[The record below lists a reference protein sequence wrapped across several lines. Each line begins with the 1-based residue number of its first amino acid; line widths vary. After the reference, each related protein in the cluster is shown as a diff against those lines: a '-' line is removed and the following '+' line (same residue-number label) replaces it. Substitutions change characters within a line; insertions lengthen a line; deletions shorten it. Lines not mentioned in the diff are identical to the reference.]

1 MQAERKR
8 SAGFTLLEV
17 LAAVAVL
24 GLVYSVLATA
34 AIQGLRAEGD
44 AGRRLRA
51 SLLADQR
58 ITDIEAQVALG
69 QTPAIGE
76 TESEEDEFVVR
87 TVVEPLD
94 LDVGDTKA
102 SKRAKDR
109 LERAVGARP
118 QAGQGEIGKSEIGK
132 SETGKSETGTLLHPA
147 GASKQPLLRRIDLR
161 VAWAEGEAEQSV
173 RRTSFGLDMVAA
185 APLIEQLVAAAE
197 AENAKIAQQSQ
208 KTAEAAEAAAMTS
221 KNGQQSL
228 KSDSSSS
235 KSSSG
240 ATRAPTQQRPSSTSM
255 GSDPNGLVGDDQ

>member
-1 MQAERKR
+1 MRAERKR

-118 QAGQGEIGKSEIGK
+118 KAAKD
-132 SETGKSETGTLLHPA
+132 ETGKGEAGTLLHPA

-161 VAWAEGEAEQSV
+161 VTWAEGEAEQSV

-197 AENAKIAQQSQ
+197 AEKA
-208 KTAEAAEAAAMTS
+208 KTAEQSQNKAEASAS
-221 KNGQQSL
+221 KNGQQPL
-228 KSDSSSS
+228 KSNSSSS

-240 ATRAPTQQRPSSTSM
+240 ATHAPTQQLPSSTSM
-255 GSDPNGLVGDDQ
+255 GTDPNGLVGDDQ

>member
-69 QTPAIGE
+69 QSPEIGE

-94 LDVGDTKA
+94 LDIGDTKA

-109 LERAVGARP
+109 LERVVGARP
-118 QAGQGEIGKSEIGK
+118 KAGKD
-132 SETGKSETGTLLHPA
+132 ETGKGDAGTLLHPA

-161 VAWAEGEAEQSV
+161 VTWAEGEAEQSV

-197 AENAKIAQQSQ
+197 AEKA
-208 KTAEAAEAAAMTS
+208 KTAEQSQNKAEAATA
-221 KNGQQSL
+221 KNGQQPL

-240 ATRAPTQQRPSSTSM
+240 ATHAPTQRLPGSTSM
-255 GSDPNGLVGDDQ
+255 GTDPNGLVGEDQ

>member
-69 QTPAIGE
+69 QTPEIGE
-76 TESEEDEFVVR
+76 TEVEEDEFVVR

-102 SKRAKDR
+102 SKRAKER
-109 LERAVGARP
+109 LDRAVGARP
-118 QAGQGEIGKSEIGK
+118 KAGQG
-132 SETGKSETGTLLHPA
+132 ETGTLLHPA

-161 VAWAEGEAEQSV
+161 VTWAEGEAEQSV

-185 APLIEQLVAAAE
+185 APLINQLEAAAA

-208 KTAEAAEAAAMTS
+208 KTAEAAAAA
-221 KNGQQSL
+221 KNGQQPL

-235 KSSSG
+235 KSSKG
-240 ATRAPTQQRPSSTSM
+240 ATRAPTQQLRSSTPT
-255 GSDPNGLVGDDQ
+255 GTDPNGLGGDEQ

>member
-1 MQAERKR
+1 MQAERQR

-69 QTPAIGE
+69 QTPEIGE
-76 TESEEDEFVVR
+76 TEVEEDEFVVR

-102 SKRAKDR
+102 SKRAKERLDR
-109 LERAVGARP
+109 AIGARP
-118 QAGQGEIGKSEIGK
+118 KAAKG
-132 SETGKSETGTLLHPA
+132 ETGKGEAGTLLHPA

-161 VAWAEGEAEQSV
+161 VAWADGEAEQSV

-197 AENAKIAQQSQ
+197 AEEAKTAQQSQ
-208 KTAEAAEAAAMTS
+208 EKAQAAAS
-221 KNGQQSL
+221 KNGRQPL

-235 KSSSG
+235 ASSSG
-240 ATRAPTQQRPSSTSM
+240 ATRAPTQQPRSSTPM
-255 GSDPNGLVGDDQ
+255 GTDPNGHGGDDR

>member
-1 MQAERKR
+1 MQAERQR

-17 LAAVAVL
+17 MAAVAVL

-69 QTPAIGE
+69 QTPEIGE

-109 LERAVGARP
+109 LERVVGARP
-118 QAGQGEIGKSEIGK
+118 KAGQ
-132 SETGKSETGTLLHPA
+132 SETGTLLHPA
-147 GASKQPLLRRIDLR
+147 GASKQSLLRRIDLR
-161 VAWAEGEAEQSV
+161 VTWTEGDAEQSV

-185 APLIEQLVAAAE
+185 APMIAKLVAAAA
-197 AENAKIAQQSQ
+197 AEDAKIAQQSQ
-208 KTAEAAEAAAMTS
+208 KTAEATAA
-221 KNGQQSL
+221 KNGQQPL
-228 KSDSSSS
+228 KSDASSSTSS
-235 KSSSG
+235 KE
-240 ATRAPTQQRPSSTSM
+240 ATRAPAQQLRSSTPT
-255 GSDPNGLVGDDQ
+255 GTDPNGMGGDDQ

>member
-17 LAAVAVL
+17 MAAVAVL

-69 QTPAIGE
+69 QTPPIGE

-118 QAGQGEIGKSEIGK
+118 KAAKD
-132 SETGKSETGTLLHPA
+132 ETGKSEGGTLLHPS

-161 VAWAEGEAEQSV
+161 VTWTEGDAEQSV

-185 APLIEQLVAAAE
+185 APMIEQLVAAAA

-208 KTAEAAEAAAMTS
+208 QTAEAAAAA
-221 KNGQQSL
+221 KNGQQPL

-235 KSSSG
+235 ASSKG
-240 ATRAPTQQRPSSTSM
+240 TTRGPAQQLRSSTPT
-255 GSDPNGLVGDDQ
+255 GTDPNGLGGDDE

>member
-94 LDVGDTKA
+94 LDIGDTKA
-102 SKRAKDR
+102 SKRGKDR

-118 QAGQGEIGKSEIGK
+118 KAAKSETAKG
-132 SETGKSETGTLLHPA
+132 ETGKSETGTLLHPA

-161 VAWAEGEAEQSV
+161 VTWAEGDAEQSV

-185 APLIEQLVAAAE
+185 APLIEQLVAAAA
-197 AENAKIAQQSQ
+197 AENAKIAQQSE
-208 KTAEAAEAAAMTS
+208 KTAEAAEAAAMAA
-221 KNGQQSL
+221 KKGQQPL
-228 KSDSSSS
+228 KSASSSS
-235 KSSSG
+235 ASSSG
-240 ATRAPTQQRPSSTSM
+240 ATRAPAQQLPSSTPM
-255 GSDPNGLVGDDQ
+255 GTDPKDLVGEDQ

>member
-58 ITDIEAQVALG
+58 ITDIEAQVASG
-69 QTPAIGE
+69 QTPEIGE
-76 TESEEDEFVVR
+76 TETEEDEFVVH
-87 TVVEPLD
+87 TVVGPLD
-94 LDVGDTKA
+94 LDIGDTKA
-102 SKRAKDR
+102 SKRARER
-109 LERAVGARP
+109 LERVVGARP
-118 QAGQGEIGKSEIGK
+118 KAAQ
-132 SETGKSETGTLLHPA
+132 SETGTLLHPA

-161 VAWAEGEAEQSV
+161 VIWADGEAEQSV

-185 APLIEQLVAAAE
+185 APLIAKLVAAAA
-197 AENAKIAQQSQ
+197 AEDAKIAQQAQ
-208 KTAEAAEAAAMTS
+208 KKTEAAA
-221 KNGQQSL
+221 KDGQPV
-228 KSDSSSS
+228 KIDSSSS
-235 KSSSG
+235 TSSSG
-240 ATRAPTQQRPSSTSM
+240 ATRAPTQQLRSSTPT
-255 GSDPNGLVGDDQ
+255 GTDPNGLDGDDQ

>member
-109 LERAVGARP
+109 LERVVGARP
-118 QAGQGEIGKSEIGK
+118 KAGP
-132 SETGKSETGTLLHPA
+132 SETGTLLHPA

-161 VAWAEGEAEQSV
+161 VTWAEGDAEQSV

-185 APLIEQLVAAAE
+185 APMITQLVAAAA

-208 KTAEAAEAAAMTS
+208 KTAEAAAKS
-221 KNGQQSL
+221 GQQPL

-235 KSSSG
+235 TSSKG
-240 ATRAPTQQRPSSTSM
+240 ATRAPAQQLRSSTPT
-255 GSDPNGLVGDDQ
+255 GTDPNGLGGDDE

>member
-1 MQAERKR
+1 MQVERKR

-69 QTPAIGE
+69 QTPEIGE

-87 TVVEPLD
+87 TIVEPLD
-94 LDVGDTKA
+94 LDIGDTKA
-102 SKRAKDR
+102 SKRATDR
-109 LERAVGARP
+109 LDRAVGARP
-118 QAGQGEIGKSEIGK
+118 KAGKD
-132 SETGKSETGTLLHPA
+132 ETGKGEASTLLHPA

-161 VAWAEGEAEQSV
+161 VTWAEGDAEQSV

-185 APLIEQLVAAAE
+185 APMIEQLVAAAE
-197 AENAKIAQQSQ
+197 AEKAKAAEQSQ
-208 KTAEAAEAAAMTS
+208 NKAEAEAAAQ
-221 KNGQQSL
+221 NGQQPL

-235 KSSSG
+235 TSSSG
-240 ATRAPTQQRPSSTSM
+240 ATRAPAQQLRSGTPT
-255 GSDPNGLVGDDQ
+255 GTDPNDLGGDDQ

>member
-1 MQAERKR
+1 MQAERQR

-69 QTPAIGE
+69 QTPEIGE
-76 TESEEDEFVVR
+76 TEVEEDEFVVR

-102 SKRAKDR
+102 SKRAKER
-109 LERAVGARP
+109 LDRAVGARP
-118 QAGQGEIGKSEIGK
+118 KAAKG
-132 SETGKSETGTLLHPA
+132 ETGKGETGKGEAGTLLHPA

-161 VAWAEGEAEQSV
+161 VAWADGEAEQSV

-197 AENAKIAQQSQ
+197 AEEAKTAQQSQ
-208 KTAEAAEAAAMTS
+208 EKAQAAAS
-221 KNGQQSL
+221 KNGRQPL

-235 KSSSG
+235 ASSSG
-240 ATRAPTQQRPSSTSM
+240 ATRAPTQQPRSSTPM
-255 GSDPNGLVGDDQ
+255 GTDPNGHGGDDR